1 MSQEKT
7 PTPSPAT
14 NLNVN
19 NLKDLKEAKTEA
31 ELKQELTM
39 LKTQVSELMKEIKRI
54 SEKGVEHLGD
64 KIEREFEQYSEKA
77 ADKVRDAQHV
87 ADLEWLGTF
96 FLGGFH
102 LVAKTQGDL
111 VEHPEIQDK
120 QGRKIGEQA
129 GPS

>member
-1 MSQEKT
+1 MDLSLCT
-7 PTPSPAT
+7 AT

-64 KIEREFEQYSEKA
+64 KIEREFEQYSE
-77 ADKVRDAQHV
+77 V
-87 ADLEWLGTF
+87 AGIIRVP
-96 FLGGFH
+96 
-102 LVAKTQGDL
+102 LVAQL
-111 VEHPEIQDK
+111 VE
-120 QGRKIGEQA
+120 A
-129 GPS
+129 